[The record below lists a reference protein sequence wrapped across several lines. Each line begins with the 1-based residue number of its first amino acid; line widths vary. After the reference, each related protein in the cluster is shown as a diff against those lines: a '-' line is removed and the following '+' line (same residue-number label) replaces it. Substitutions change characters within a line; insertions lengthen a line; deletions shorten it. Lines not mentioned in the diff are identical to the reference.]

1 VLWIAFL
8 LAIAGFVAAEN
19 IDVDSDFS
27 QLAPSS
33 GQSTLEQAT
42 GSSGQVSVLVHGAD
56 LADPRAIAWMSGY
69 ERRVLARHGYS
80 DRRPC
85 RDAQLCPG
93 LSITNLFTSGP
104 PRTRRQA
111 EAVFR
116 SLPRYFSQNVITK
129 DRRTANMAFGL
140 GSMSAGDRKKVIDDM
155 RDQLDPP
162 AGVTAALA
170 GLPVTAAQT
179 RSSLETSQWSL
190 ALAALVAIFLVLLV
204 AYRSAEEAL
213 VPLTPVAIAPFWAAP
228 ALLLLQVP
236 LNPLSIGLWALVMAL
251 VAGFSVLLAALY
263 RAERATEQDRRAAV
277 AASYRRSRRV
287 SLSCAGAVLVG
298 FVVLIFSGVDVL
310 ADLGVA
316 ALLDLA
322 FALAGTMLVL
332 PAALVLA
339 EEGVRFPRTRAE
351 ASAATRSAVA
361 RARLGLAGAGRAVR
375 AAPGH
380 VRRAAPAARRRL
392 RASAPFR
399 K

>member
-1 VLWIAFL
+1 
-8 LAIAGFVAAEN
+8 
-19 IDVDSDFS
+19 
-27 QLAPSS
+27 
-33 GQSTLEQAT
+33 
-42 GSSGQVSVLVHGAD
+42 
-56 LADPRAIAWMSGY
+56 
-69 ERRVLARHGYS
+69 
-80 DRRPC
+80 
-85 RDAQLCPG
+85 
-93 LSITNLFTSGP
+93 
-104 PRTRRQA
+104 
-111 EAVFR
+111 VFR

-140 GSMSAGDRKKVIDDM
+140 GNMSAGDRKKVIDDM

-162 AGVTAALA
+162 AGVTAELA

-190 ALAALVAIFLVLLV
+190 ALAALLAIFLVLLV
-204 AYRSAEEAL
+204 AYRSPEEAL

-228 ALLLLQVP
+228 VLLLLQVP
-236 LNPLSIGLWALVMAL
+236 LNPLSVGLWALVTAL
-251 VAGFSVLLAALY
+251 TAGFSVLMAALY
-263 RAERATEQDRRAAV
+263 RAERATEHDRRAAL
-277 AASYRRSRRV
+277 AASYSRSRPV
-287 SLSCAGAVLVG
+287 SLSCAGAVLLG

-316 ALLDLA
+316 ALLDLGL
-322 FALAGTMLVL
+322 ALAGTMLVL

-351 ASAATRSAVA
+351 ASAAARSAAA
-361 RARLGLAGAGRAVR
+361 RVRLGLTGAGRALR